1 MRHKFANLFVLLHL
15 KPVDIFKHLTLG
27 KKIHVFMYRVMGH
40 LPSLLAQTS
49 CNLIIA
55 GNNNNKNNKLLL
67 VLFPTVHV
75 TQGAS

>member
-1 MRHKFANLFVLLHL
+1 MRRKFANLFVLLHL

-27 KKIHVFMYRVMGH
+27 KEIHVFMCRVMGH
-40 LPSLLAQTS
+40 LTSLLAQTS
-49 CNLIIA
+49 CNLIIV
-55 GNNNNKNNKLLL
+55 GNNNNKNKLLL